1 MATNTADT
9 ILAWLRQAG
18 DHAFRV
24 EGREASTQ
32 IAILVQPA
40 AVGVRASRGDQQ
52 QYQGLKW
59 RELEHAESNPLIPL
73 IDALAALVRKA

>member
-1 MATNTADT
+1 
-9 ILAWLRQAG
+9 
-18 DHAFRV
+18 
-24 EGREASTQ
+24 
-32 IAILVQPA
+32 VQPA
-40 AVGVRASRGDQQ
+40 GVGVRASRGDQQ